1 MTSLPTID
9 VNLLAYNAEAT
20 IGAAIESVL
29 AQDWPSL
36 SLTILDNGST
46 DATLAV
52 AEGYAREVPWLRIH
66 RGRANA
72 GQVVNVT
79 RAFAF
84 GEADYVMPQTAD
96 DLLAPG
102 FVRQV
107 MAVLLAYPDCAMCHA
122 GGLVFDDRHRVV
134 HAYPD
139 AHRLHA
145 VGDAPLARCGQV
157 MARYTSAPSFWGIY
171 RRAATA
177 RLSPFHHR
185 AGWDHA
191 VLAELALY
199 GEIRHVPDRLF
210 WRRDGGKPVDV
221 IARGATLAAQRGH
234 DVDGVLCDPH
244 WRTPLITTAHTH
256 LLTLAAADLP
266 EPERLR
272 LLGAVPG
279 LFRARWLAP
288 MRAEWAALRRDLPAL
303 LDALAGLRSPLFELR
318 ATALGGLLQAVAA
331 ILPDMGAGEAAREV
345 AAVTPADPIRA
356 ASPAAA

>member
-1 MTSLPTID
+1 MTLLPAID

-29 AQDWPSL
+29 AQDWPAL

-46 DATLAV
+46 DATLMV
-52 AEGYAREVPWLRIH
+52 AEGYARQVPWLRIH

-72 GQVVNVT
+72 GQVVNMT

-107 MAVLLAYPDCAMCHA
+107 MAVLLAHPDCAMCHA
-122 GGLVFDDRHRVV
+122 GGLVFDHWHRVV

-139 AHRLHA
+139 EHRLHA
-145 VGDAPLARCGQV
+145 VGNDPLARCGHV

-234 DVDGVLCDPH
+234 DVEGVLCDPH

-256 LLTLAAADLP
+256 LLTLAAADMG

-272 LLGAVPG
+272 LLGVVPG
-279 LFRARWLAP
+279 LFRARWLAF
-288 MRAEWAALRRDLPAL
+288 MRAEWAALRLDLPAL
-303 LDALAGLRSPLFELR
+303 LAMLVRLRPPVFDLRAAGL
-318 ATALGGLLQAVAA
+318 TGLLQAVAA
-331 ILPDMGAGEAAREV
+331 ILPDASTGEAMREI
-345 AAVTPADPIRA
+345 ASLKPADPIRA
-356 ASPAAA
+356 ASQVAA